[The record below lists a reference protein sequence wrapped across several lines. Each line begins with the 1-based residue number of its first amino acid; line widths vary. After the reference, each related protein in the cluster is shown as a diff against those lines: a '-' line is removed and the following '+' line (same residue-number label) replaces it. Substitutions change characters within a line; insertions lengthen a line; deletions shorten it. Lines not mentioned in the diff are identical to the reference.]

1 MKARPGPLS
10 VHILARMRPLRRALF
25 VLVTLVVVAGGI
37 AYFTFDRILKR
48 TIEDEGS
55 ASLKLTTALN
65 SARLS
70 LFGGK
75 LNLNRLSIASPQ
87 GFSAPRMLETR
98 DIDVAVKYAELRK
111 DPIHVESLII
121 DQPRLVIEQS
131 GGTLNFKK
139 AAERMPRSEK
149 SSEKPVKLVI
159 DDLQMKDA
167 QVVIH
172 PGLPGV
178 RQEIIV
184 QVPSVQLRNVGKGR
198 GAQNGAAMKDVAMVV
213 ITALVSKAAE
223 SDSLPAQLKAVLH
236 LNAGQVAGMLGDPK
250 ALTTEAGK
258 LLPGELGGILGDK
271 AKDAAP
277 AGRTGTPTKR

>member
-1 MKARPGPLS
+1 
-10 VHILARMRPLRRALF
+10 MRSLRRVLF
-25 VLVTLVVVAGGI
+25 VLVTLALVAGGI

-48 TIEDEGS
+48 AIEDEGS
-55 ASLKLTTALN
+55 ASLKLTTTLN
-65 SARLS
+65 RARLS

-75 LNLNRLSIASPQ
+75 LNLDRLSIASPP

-98 DIDVAVKYAELRK
+98 DIDLAVKYAELRK

-131 GGTLNFKK
+131 GGGLNFKK
-139 AAERMPRSEK
+139 AADRMPKSEK
-149 SSEKPVKLVI
+149 PDQKPVKLII

-178 RQEIIV
+178 RQEIV
-184 QVPSVQLRNVGKGR
+184 VRVPSLEMKDVGRGR

-213 ITALVSKAAE
+213 ITALASKAAE
-223 SDSLPAQLKAVLH
+223 SGSLPGELKALLH

-250 ALTTEAGK
+250 TLTKEAGK
-258 LLPGELGGILGDK
+258 ALQGELGGILGGK
-271 AKDAAP
+271 SNDAAP
-277 AGRTGTPTKR
+277 AGRTGSPTKR